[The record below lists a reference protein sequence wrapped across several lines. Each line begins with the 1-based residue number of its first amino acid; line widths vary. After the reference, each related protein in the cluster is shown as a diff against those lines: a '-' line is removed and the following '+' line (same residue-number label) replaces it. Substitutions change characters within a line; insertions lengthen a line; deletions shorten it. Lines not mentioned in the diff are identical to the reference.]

1 MKVCVLV
8 GSCVILA
15 SGNTLQGS
23 RRVKNEA
30 RAKQFSGPK
39 KINPDR
45 PHPACSNVSET
56 KFVDFN
62 HERILCVVPTAK
74 SPLLKQVKEERPPH
88 LPHLKVGCKECIYFV
103 QVKTLNYDHEYPPFS
118 EVVSFI
124 VSKI

>member
-74 SPLLKQVKEERPPH
+74 SPLLKQVKGKTSTSPPSQGRMH
-88 LPHLKVGCKECIYFV
+88 RMHIFCPSESLK
-103 QVKTLNYDHEYPPFS
+103 L
-118 EVVSFI
+118 
-124 VSKI
+124 